1 MFALH
6 QRLKDD
12 TVEVADLALSR
23 VLLMNDRTVP
33 WLILV
38 PRRAGAS
45 EVHDL
50 SENDRAE
57 LIEEV
62 TRASQV
68 IRELYCPDKINIGAL
83 GNLVPQLHVHVIGRF
98 KTDRAWP
105 GPVWGKDGAEAYGA
119 GELRE
124 EVARIRTA
132 LKRLSPLQQDS
143 FKNEI

>member
-23 VLLMNDRTVP
+23 VFLMNDRTVP

-38 PRRAGAS
+38 PRKAGVS

-50 SENDRAE
+50 SEKDRAE

-62 TRASQV
+62 ARVSQV
-68 IRELYCPDKINIGAL
+68 IRELHVPDKINIGAL

-105 GPVWGKDGAEAYGA
+105 GPVWGKDGAEPYGA

-124 EVARIRTA
+124 EVARIRLA
-132 LKRLSPLQQDS
+132 LERLSPLQPNS
-143 FKNEI
+143 FKNEM